1 MTEISLDS
9 EITNIPRVRLAE
21 IITEK
26 LAEALLGGKILP
38 GEKLPS
44 EASISES
51 FKVSKPIAREA
62 LRMLDAAG
70 LVTSS
75 HGKHTRAKELNGE
88 SLNRIFGWIIRSK
101 PKSLMEANELRLAVE
116 TGISRIAAEIRN
128 PQGIDELGVSLDGM
142 KDSLNNDLRGFVNYD
157 VSFHKAIA
165 LCTGNKLIRFQIEG
179 MEAILRGVSEVFSF
193 RGVRKYD
200 DWIKT
205 VNRHECIASAINKGN
220 AIEAEEAMRKHF
232 LAADLATI
240 DLN

>member
-88 SLNRIFGWIIRSK
+88 FNESSYSNQNKKKILFFNLG
-101 PKSLMEANELRLAVE
+101 PKN
-116 TGISRIAAEIRN
+116 
-128 PQGIDELGVSLDGM
+128 QW
-142 KDSLNNDLRGFVNYD
+142 
-157 VSFHKAIA
+157 
-165 LCTGNKLIRFQIEG
+165 NKLIDKNFQDKIN
-179 MEAILRGVSEVFSF
+179 SSF
-193 RGVRKYD
+193 K
-200 DWIKT
+200 K
-205 VNRHECIASAINKGN
+205 
-220 AIEAEEAMRKHF
+220 
-232 LAADLATI
+232 DLEFFDYA
-240 DLN
+240 

>member
-88 SLNRIFGWIIRSK
+88 SLNRILGWIFCSK
-101 PKSLMEANELRLAVE
+101 PQSLIEANQLRLALE
-116 TGISRIAAEIRN
+116 TGISRIAAE
-128 PQGIDELGVSLDGM
+128 
-142 KDSLNNDLRGFVNYD
+142 
-157 VSFHKAIA
+157 
-165 LCTGNKLIRFQIEG
+165 
-179 MEAILRGVSEVFSF
+179 
-193 RGVRKYD
+193 VRCPPRY
-200 DWIKT
+200 
-205 VNRHECIASAINKGN
+205 R
-220 AIEAEEAMRKHF
+220 
-232 LAADLATI
+232 
-240 DLN
+240 